1 MDALKS
7 VTGKKPFVIALFQ
20 RIVIIVIYQ
29 CTMSHF
35 RCNLNYKC
43 SCENPWYCCSKRNDH
58 SYYSRLNTR

>member
-1 MDALKS
+1 MDGLKPATQKKLF
-7 VTGKKPFVIALFQ
+7 VTALFH
-20 RIVIIVIYQ
+20 RIFIIFIYQ

-35 RCNLNYKC
+35 RCNLDYKC